1 MKKGIL
7 NLVLLVLV
15 VINLVLT
22 LVLTFSIVP
31 NMSNTNNLITK
42 IASIIDLEVTDDT
55 STDEVG
61 TIPADQKQVFKIEE
75 KLTNKLK
82 EGADGEA
89 HYATGYVAV
98 YLDKEHE
105 DYESLAGIM
114 PDEDTAISA
123 EIKKVM
129 ATFTMDEFDSDISAV
144 EDEVLSALREYFG
157 SDAIYEVA
165 LDMVAS

>member
-15 VINLVLT
+15 LINLVLT

-31 NMSNTNNLITK
+31 TMSNSNKLITK
-42 IASIIDLEVTDDT
+42 IASIVDLEVADNSTTDD
-55 STDEVG
+55 EGV
-61 TIPADQKQVFKIEE
+61 IPADQKQVFKLEE
-75 KLTNKLK
+75 KLTNKFK
-82 EGADGEA
+82 EGEDGEA

-98 YLDKEHE
+98 YLNKEHE
-105 DYESLAGIM
+105 DYESLAEIM
-114 PDEDTAISA
+114 PDQDTAISA
-123 EIKKVM
+123 QIKKVM
-129 ATFTMDEFDSDISAV
+129 ANFTMEEFDNDLSAV
-144 EDEVLSALREYFG
+144 EEAVLSDLQDYFG